1 MYIDSHCHL
10 DYHERDGDLD
20 EVVKRAQHAGVETLV
35 TICTKM
41 ENFETVKR
49 IAERFGNVWCSL
61 GIHPHEVGNEA
72 LPTAKELVALADHP
86 KVVGIGETGL
96 DYYYERSPRDAQ
108 KKCLR
113 VHIEVARETGL
124 PLIVHARDADDDMIE
139 ILEEGY
145 LNGPYPGLIH
155 CYTSGPELAEKALEI
170 GFSISFSGIVTFKN
184 AEDLRTVAK
193 LVPMDRVL
201 IETDAPYLAP
211 IPNRGKRNEPA
222 YVIHVAETL
231 AHVRGV
237 DTEYIAQKTTDNFH
251 RLFSQVKPST

>member
-1 MYIDSHCHL
+1 
-10 DYHERDGDLD
+10 
-20 EVVKRAQHAGVETLV
+20 
-35 TICTKM
+35 M

-145 LNGPYPGLIH
+145 RQGPYPGLIH
-155 CYTSGPELAEKALEI
+155 CFTSGLELAEKAIEI

-184 AEDLRTVAK
+184 AEDLRTLAK
-193 LVPMDRVL
+193 SLPMDRIL

-211 IPNRGKRNEPA
+211 VPNRGKRNEPA
-222 YVIHVAETL
+222 YVVHVGEMLAQLRGMDTGAIANTTTVSYTHLTL
-231 AHVRGV
+231 PTILLV
-237 DTEYIAQKTTDNFH
+237 
-251 RLFSQVKPST
+251 